1 MIIIK
6 TKFKNLKLI
15 KNKNFVDKRGLLRE
29 IYKKKVLKKNII
41 FDYFSIS
48 KKNVVRGLHFQF
60 PQQEKIVTV
69 LKGEILDFSLD
80 LRKNSKTF
88 LRFFKTKLSQQNGIS
103 IFIPKGFAHGF
114 VTLKNEN
121 IVLYNNSNYYKRDKE
136 ISIDFFDKKLKML
149 EYSKKYFLSNKDK
162 NSLSI
167 NQFEK
172 NFKSL

>member
-15 KNKNFVDKRGLLRE
+15 KNKNFVDKRGILRE
-29 IYKKKVLKKNII
+29 IYKKKILKKNII

-48 KKNVVRGLHFQF
+48 KKDVVRGLHFQF

-88 LRFFKTKLSQQNGIS
+88 LKFFKTKLSQKNGKS
-103 IFIPKGFAHGF
+103 IFIPSGFAHGF
-114 VTLKNEN
+114 VTLKSEN
-121 IVLYNNSNYYKRDKE
+121 IILYNNSNYYNKDKE
-136 ISIDFFDKKLKML
+136 ISIDFFDKKINMINF
-149 EYSKKYFLSNKDK
+149 SKKYFRSIKDK
-162 NSLSI
+162 NALTI
-167 NQFEK
+167 NQFERK
-172 NFKSL
+172 FKSL

>member
-15 KNKNFVDKRGLLRE
+15 KNKNFVDKRGFLRE
-29 IYKKKVLKKNII
+29 IYKKKILKKNIV

-48 KKNVVRGLHFQF
+48 KKDVVRGLHFQF

-88 LRFFKTKLSQQNGIS
+88 LKFFKTKLSQKNGKS
-103 IFIPKGFAHGF
+103 IFIPSGFAHGF
-114 VTLKNEN
+114 VTLKSEN
-121 IVLYNNSNYYKRDKE
+121 IILYNNSNYYNKDKE
-136 ISIDFFDKKLKML
+136 ISIDFFDKKINML
-149 EYSKKYFLSNKDK
+149 NFSKKYFRSMKDK
-162 NSLSI
+162 NALTI

-172 NFKSL
+172 KFKSL